1 MMRRNRKRAVKLYA
15 RNYGERGDPVRAMP
29 CTVSARCAN
38 PEPTADTA
46 CYGAIEAAH
55 VKARGMGGCGGDR
68 RQLVPL
74 CSKHH
79 RAWGR
84 MGRHTF
90 STIFQIDLSA
100 EADRIALELDAR
112 GIP

>member
-1 MMRRNRKRAVKLYA
+1 MMRRNRKRAAKMYA
-15 RNYGERGDPVRAMP
+15 RNYGERGDPIRAMP
-29 CTVSARCAN
+29 CLIAARSIS
-38 PEPTADTA
+38 PDPTLFCD
-46 CYGAIEAAH
+46 GAVEAAH